1 LGGVAWGPWRT
12 GPGMGWSHR
21 RPASTA
27 HPEGGGTTACWREKK
42 WGTWGR
48 KSCPKITANLGW
60 NSRSGLKAG
69 GGNWGSARRGSSRD
83 GRQAE
88 FAGCRRVRPLG
99 RGLGSRLKSHSFGTD
114 FLGSAYGRRDH
125 SCQRLLPGHGA
136 RKPMTSAATRPMR
149 AIHPPALTPSENRM
163 RPMTITASA
172 IAARSRSRN
181 RARRRPAGPLRGLPA
196 GRASGL
202 AWSRKVVA
210 RRGREPRL
218 LEREKIV
225 LDLPKADRRLSA
237 HPPSGGR

>member
-1 LGGVAWGPWRT
+1 
-12 GPGMGWSHR
+12 MGWSHR

-181 RARRRPAGPLRGLPA
+181 RARRRPAVRCAVYRLAALRV
-196 GRASGL
+196 
-202 AWSRKVVA
+202 W
-210 RRGREPRL
+210 RGREKLWP
-218 LEREKIV
+218 EGGGSHACWREKKLSWIC
-225 LDLPKADRRLSA
+225 RR
-237 HPPSGGR
+237 PIGD